1 MNLKIFSILISSLI
15 LSACASQ
22 TKNEDI
28 QSIRL
33 KPKADMSGMS
43 LILSCDL
50 NKQEARAIIT
60 SPVVLEKEFRFTS
73 NKDELNLYAKVADDL
88 SVFSEENSKKILKL
102 IYHADSLKVT
112 TSFTN
117 NAEFDLNKHKSEIQ
131 NKLKVCI

>member
-1 MNLKIFSILISSLI
+1 MNLKILFCFASALI

-33 KPKADMSGMS
+33 VPKPDMSGMS

-50 NKQEARAIIT
+50 NKREAKATIT
-60 SPVVLEKEFRFTS
+60 SPVVLEKEFRFTTD
-73 NKDELNLYAKVADDL
+73 KDELNLYAKVADDL
-88 SVFSEENSKKILKL
+88 SVFSAENSKKILNL
-102 IYHADSLKVT
+102 IYQANTLKVT

-117 NAEFDLNKHKSEIQ
+117 NAEFDLTKQKTDIQ
-131 NKLKVCI
+131 ERLKACI